1 MKESISERE
10 QAIQKVRELIKG
22 IDVAMLTTIS
32 GEDGLVSRPMKT
44 QEIEFDGDLWF
55 VTMKDTAKFQEIRIS
70 PSVNVSYAGQSY
82 VSIRGKAEFVEDLEK
97 KKEYWNKAYEK
108 LLHAS
113 YDDPNVVL
121 IKVHAETAEYWESG
135 SIIKSAKLL
144 LHQLT
149 GAGGDSKLNET
160 VQLN

>member
-1 MKESISERE
+1 MKEEMTDRD

-22 IDVAMLTTIS
+22 IDTAMLTTIS
-32 GEDGLVSRPMKT
+32 SEGLVSRPMKT

-55 VTMKDTAKFQEIRIS
+55 VTMKDTGKFDEIRDN

-82 VSIRGKAEFVEDLEK
+82 VSIRGSAECVEDLQK

-121 IKVHAETAEYWESG
+121 IKVNAETAEYWESG
-135 SIIKSAKLL
+135 SVIKSVKLL

-160 VQLN
+160 VQLK